1 MRIFRT
7 IFQCKMFLLIRVD
20 TLGQAYSHG
29 TPKLHEDQTPSP
41 SGPDDVLIIKVK
53 HQSKVL
59 RTYEHKSGDDL
70 KPRAPVCIHAVIKRP
85 TSYFT
90 KLDFE

>member
-1 MRIFRT
+1 M
-7 IFQCKMFLLIRVD
+7 
-20 TLGQAYSHG
+20 AP
-29 TPKLHEDQTPSP
+29 PKLLAAQTPSP

-53 HQSKVL
+53 HHSKVL

-85 TSYFT
+85 TYYFP
-90 KLDFE
+90 KFGFE